1 MIFQVK
7 KIYFFSKDNL
17 EIEGNKAE
25 KVQDMIVDFIPLDL
39 LSVIQNF
46 ILNYFV
52 DNKITLIVVDK
63 ADFRG

>member
-1 MIFQVK
+1 
-7 KIYFFSKDNL
+7 
-17 EIEGNKAE
+17 
-25 KVQDMIVDFIPLDL
+25 MIVDFIPLDL